1 MPSKAKEPVQKKAQ
15 KPDQIKFKYKF
26 PEDYNPM
33 YVNGAF
39 GGITA
44 NGDLVL
50 NFYLERHALPVSQTM
65 ELLPNG
71 TLGNEVEREPKDLR
85 ASMVR
90 YVGPGIVLSVAGAE
104 AILQFIELHLKTL
117 RQAAGSSAS
126 AKETKHG

>member
-1 MPSKAKEPVQKKAQ
+1 MPSKAKEPVQKKAN

-26 PEDYNPM
+26 PDNYNPV

-44 NGDLVL
+44 NGELVL

-65 ELLPNG
+65 ELLANG
-71 TLGNEVEREPKDLR
+71 QLGNEVGREPEDLR

-90 YVGPGIVLSVAGAE
+90 YIGPGIVLSPLGAE
-104 AILQFIELHLKTL
+104 AIYRFLEQQLNAMKGVAST
-117 RQAAGSSAS
+117 AAP
-126 AKETKHG
+126 AKEQGDE